1 MRAVRSA
8 LVVMAIGCGSSQKP
22 APAHPD
28 AKAIAAS
35 LDASMRSM
43 QDIVHRLR
51 GDCTATAKQLIH
63 VFGDM
68 KREIAE
74 VRRLQLDAD
83 QARELKLEMD
93 AYATTSKGRDDE
105 IAADLTPC
113 AHDPDIINVM
123 ATMPEL

>member
-8 LVVMAIGCGSSQKP
+8 LVVMALGCGSAQKP
-22 APAHPD
+22 APARPD
-28 AKAIAAS
+28 AKAVAAA
-35 LDASMRSM
+35 LDVSMASM
-43 QDIVHRLR
+43 QEVVHRLR
-51 GDCTATAKQLIH
+51 GNCTATAKQLIR

-68 KREIAE
+68 KRAIAD
-74 VRRLQLDAD
+74 VRRLQLDPD
-83 QARELKLEMD
+83 QAHELKVEMD
-93 AYATTSKGRDDE
+93 GYATTSKGRDDA

>member
-8 LVVMAIGCGSSQKP
+8 LVVMTLGCASPQKP

-28 AKAIAAS
+28 AKLVAAS
-35 LDASMRSM
+35 LDASMASM
-43 QDIVHRLR
+43 QEIVHRLR
-51 GDCTATAKQLIH
+51 GNCTATAKQLIR
-63 VFGDM
+63 VFADM

-74 VRRLQLDAD
+74 VRRLQVDPD

-93 AYATTSKGRDDE
+93 AYATTSKGRDDA
-105 IAADLTPC
+105 IAGDLTPC

>member
-8 LVVMAIGCGSSQKP
+8 LVVMAIGCGSPPKP
-22 APAHPD
+22 PPAHPS
-28 AKAIAAS
+28 AKLIAAS
-35 LDASMRSM
+35 LDASMASM
-43 QDIVHRLR
+43 AEVVHRLR
-51 GDCTATAKQLIH
+51 GRCTETAKQLIR
-63 VFGDM
+63 VFADM

-74 VRRLQLDAD
+74 VRRVQLDPD

-93 AYATTSKGRDDE
+93 AYDTTSKGRDDA

-123 ATMPEL
+123 TTMPEL